1 MTRTLANQMAT
12 GAGNMVITCNPLQA
26 REESL
31 NRRQMGE
38 TLGGNIWVK
47 IALAAIDIL
56 KNVVAGVTVAELT
69 SNDKSNPQNRQ
80 SCCSCSCRR

>member
-1 MTRTLANQMAT
+1 MTHTLTNQVTA
-12 GAGNMVITCNPLQA
+12 GAGNMVVTCDPLQA

-38 TLGGNIWVK
+38 TLGGSVWVK
-47 IALAAIDIL
+47 ILKAAVDIF

-69 SNDKSNPQNRQ
+69 SNDKSKPQNRQ
-80 SCCSCSCRR
+80 GCCSCTCRQ